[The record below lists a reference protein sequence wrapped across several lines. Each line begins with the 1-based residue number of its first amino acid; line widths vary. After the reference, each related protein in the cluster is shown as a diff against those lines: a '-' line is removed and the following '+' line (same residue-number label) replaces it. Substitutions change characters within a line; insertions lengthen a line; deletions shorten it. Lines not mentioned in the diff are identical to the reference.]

1 MKKLI
6 ITTIIL
12 SVFSLAIC
20 QEKDASK
27 MEKFASRTGQ
37 IIKFYDYSL
46 PDIISNYTSLETKI
60 RKFESAGEVE
70 HFYQIVKEDK
80 YDNKVASIAYDDLVE
95 VLKALETLNNNTE
108 IDKSSNANYLENK
121 FVTEDG
127 FQVGYYAKKGEVNWY
142 ITLEKYGSGN
152 TVFISDV
159 AKIVNA
165 FTEAKNK
172 IEKLRAG

>member
-1 MKKLI
+1 MKKLLI
-6 ITTIIL
+6 ITIFL
-12 SVFSLAIC
+12 SLFTLVIA

-46 PDIISNYTSLETKI
+46 PDLKSNYTSLETKV
-60 RKFESAGEVE
+60 RKFESAGEIE
-70 HFYQIVKEDK
+70 YFYQIVKEDK

-95 VLKALETLNNNTE
+95 VLKALETLISNAE

-127 FQVGYYAKKGEVNWY
+127 FQVGYYAKKGSVNWY
-142 ITLEKYGSGN
+142 ITLERYGSGN
-152 TVFISDV
+152 TVFISEV
-159 AKIVNA
+159 SKIVNA

-172 IEKLRAG
+172 IEQLRAG